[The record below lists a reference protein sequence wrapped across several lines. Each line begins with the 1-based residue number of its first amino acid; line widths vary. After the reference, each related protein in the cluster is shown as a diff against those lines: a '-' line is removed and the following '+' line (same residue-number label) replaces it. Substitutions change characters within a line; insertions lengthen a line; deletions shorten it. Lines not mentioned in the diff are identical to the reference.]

1 MNRLRNEPYR
11 PRSSLGSSLS
21 RSTPQLVETA
31 LRTPRRKETRRTMDS
46 PAPAKITRPL
56 NDDINYTPRKSSSRI
71 RPAKST
77 SNLSAVSTESRAK
90 QRRKRLKP
98 DVRVEITLHL
108 KLIILTNKKLI
119 SPTISPT
126 RPIEKGGL
134 SPSKSLGNLSQKS
147 VSPSL
152 SVFDRLYSTR
162 PSRKPRPDSAPKEQ
176 EVFLHGH
183 LVIEGTYSISHFIV
197 CTNQT
202 LINCFQFI
210 SKFYALVAL

>member
-31 LRTPRRKETRRTMDS
+31 LRTPRRKETRRTMES

-77 SNLSAVSTESRAK
+77 SNLSAVSSESKAK

-108 KLIILTNKKLI
+108 KIITLTNKKTNK
-119 SPTISPT
+119 SDYQSDEANPKGWTFA
-126 RPIEKGGL
+126 IEITGK
-134 SPSKSLGNLSQKS
+134 
-147 VSPSL
+147 
-152 SVFDRLYSTR
+152 
-162 PSRKPRPDSAPKEQ
+162 
-176 EVFLHGH
+176 
-183 LVIEGTYSISHFIV
+183 
-197 CTNQT
+197 
-202 LINCFQFI
+202 FI
-210 SKFYALVAL
+210 SKVRFARSKRFRSTILDQAESKATTRLGTERARGLFAWTLSYRRHVPNQSLHSLH

>member
-1 MNRLRNEPYR
+1 MVRSWPQAKANSYWKKSRNLQTNRLNQTISPTVNRLRNEPYR

-31 LRTPRRKETRRTMDS
+31 LRTPRRKEIRRTMES

-77 SNLSAVSTESRAK
+77 SNLSAVSTESKAK

-108 KLIILTNKKLI
+108 KLIILTNKKTNK
-119 SPTISPT
+119 SDYQPDQAN
-126 RPIEKGGL
+126 RKGWTFAIKITG
-134 SPSKSLGNLSQKS
+134 K
-147 VSPSL
+147 
-152 SVFDRLYSTR
+152 
-162 PSRKPRPDSAPKEQ
+162 
-176 EVFLHGH
+176 
-183 LVIEGTYSISHFIV
+183 SISKVRFAG
-197 CTNQT
+197 
-202 LINCFQFI
+202 
-210 SKFYALVAL
+210 SKRFRSTILDQAE

>member
-108 KLIILTNKKLI
+108 KLIILTNKKTNK
-119 SPTISPT
+119 SNYQPDQANRKGWTFA
-126 RPIEKGGL
+126 IEITGK
-134 SPSKSLGNLSQKS
+134 
-147 VSPSL
+147 
-152 SVFDRLYSTR
+152 
-162 PSRKPRPDSAPKEQ
+162 
-176 EVFLHGH
+176 
-183 LVIEGTYSISHFIV
+183 SISKVRFTRSKRFRSTILDQAESKAKTRLGTKRARGLFAWTLSYRRHV
-197 CTNQT
+197 LNQSFHS
-202 LINCFQFI
+202 LH
-210 SKFYALVAL
+210 